1 MGKYCEKFKKGS
13 LELLLLKLLS
23 GKDLYGYEI
32 VQLFNE
38 ISNNVITISPGNMYP
53 TLYKLEDK
61 GFITSYKK
69 LVGKRM
75 ERIYYHLTDIGRQEL
90 EEMLSDYQSVITATA
105 NILNYKYDVNQKE
118 A

>member
-1 MGKYCEKFKKGS
+1 MGKYYERFKKGS

-23 GKDLYGYEI
+23 TNDLYGYEI
-32 VQLFNE
+32 LQLCSE
-38 ISNNVITISPGNMYP
+38 LSNQIITISPGNMYP
-53 TLYKLEDK
+53 ALYKLEDK

-75 ERIYYHLTDIGRQEL
+75 ERIYYHLTDTGRKEL
-90 EEMLSDYQSVITATA
+90 QEMLRDYQNVITATE
-105 NILNYKYDVNQKE
+105 NILKYEDNSQQKE